1 MSQIQY
7 NFNKND
13 EYRTPAYAVYPILK
27 RLKKNTSIWCPFD
40 KSDSQYVKVFQGHGF
55 HVVYGHI
62 QTGQDFFDFPV
73 PSCDYIVSNPPDSR
87 KGEVF
92 QRLFELQIPFA
103 MLINFQGIFDQKDRF
118 EMFRQQR
125 IELLW
130 LSPRVN
136 YDTDNQRKSTRV
148 PFQSCYLC
156 QGICKR
162 QLEFDY
168 LDTSLLE

>member
-27 RLKKNTSIWCPFD
+27 RLK
-40 KSDSQYVKVFQGHGF
+40 
-55 HVVYGHI
+55 
-62 QTGQDFFDFPV
+62 
-73 PSCDYIVSNPPDSR
+73 
-87 KGEVF
+87 
-92 QRLFELQIPFA
+92 
-103 MLINFQGIFDQKDRF
+103 
-118 EMFRQQR
+118 
-125 IELLW
+125 
-130 LSPRVN
+130 
-136 YDTDNQRKSTRV
+136 RV

>member
-13 EYRTPAYAVYPILK
+13 EYRTPAYVVYPILK

-40 KSDSQYVKVFQGHGF
+40 KSDSQYVKVFQAHGF

-73 PSCDYIVSNPPDSR
+73 PSCDYIVSNPPYSR

>member
-73 PSCDYIVSNPPDSR
+73 PSCDYIVSNPPYSR

-118 EMFRQQR
+118 
-125 IELLW
+125 
-130 LSPRVN
+130 
-136 YDTDNQRKSTRV
+136 
-148 PFQSCYLC
+148 
-156 QGICKR
+156 
-162 QLEFDY
+162 
-168 LDTSLLE
+168 